1 MFDRDSSNNNILVYR
16 IDDFDEL
23 DEFTLKMVRANPIE
37 GVLTIGIDNNSL
49 LLAVSNL
56 ALLDDYLRSED
67 CELTVDDILNQFE
80 EIKSK
85 VEGYMIP
92 ADELILNY
100 EFAYTDSG
108 KLRLP
113 LVPTTYSHF
122 ETHTEKEFVLCCK
135 DALGDKPKKAKGKKK
150 ARGTETSKRHSDGA
164 TENELKK
171 SEAIKRPSKNKKAKR
186 SVAERM
192 RGFIF
197 SGSGDDVFDFEN
209 EGMLP
214 EGVNVIKV
222 RSTGAEYPLLFGPDT
237 VGTDES
243 RCSIPLSGKPK
254 VEAEHCVIT
263 LAHGKYNIADLN
275 SKGGTLLN
283 GLPLEPGK
291 TYELRSADLI
301 TVGDEELVFS
311 RRA

>member
-1 MFDRDSSNNNILVYR
+1 MFDRENSNNNILVYR

-23 DEFTLKMVRANPIE
+23 DEFTLKMIRANPIDE
-37 GVLTIGIDNNSL
+37 VLTIGIDDNNI

-56 ALLDDYLRSED
+56 TSLDEYLRRKGR
-67 CELTVDDILNQFE
+67 ELTAEDILNQFN

-92 ADELILNY
+92 GGQLILNY
-100 EFAYTDSG
+100 EFAYVDDG
-108 KLRLP
+108 KLRFP
-113 LVPTTYSHF
+113 LVPTTYSYL
-122 ETHTEKEFVLCCK
+122 ETHTEKEFILCIK
-135 DALGDKPKKAKGKKK
+135 DALGDRPEKKIKEKKT
-150 ARGTETSKRHSDGA
+150 RE
-164 TENELKK
+164 
-171 SEAIKRPSKNKKAKR
+171 PKKAKR
-186 SVAERM
+186 SISERM
-192 RGFIF
+192 RGFVF
-197 SGSGDDVFDFEN
+197 SGSGDDVFEFES

-237 VGTDES
+237 IGTDDS
-243 RCSIPLSGKPK
+243 RCSIPLSGKVG

-275 SKGGTLLN
+275 SKGGTFLN

-301 TVGDEELVFS
+301 TVGDEQLVFS
-311 RRA
+311 RRS

>member
-1 MFDRDSSNNNILVYR
+1 MFDRENSNNNILVYR

-23 DEFTLKMVRANPIE
+23 DEFTLKMIRVNPIDE
-37 GVLTIGIDNNSL
+37 VLTIGIDDNNI

-56 ALLDDYLRSED
+56 TPLDEYLRWKGR
-67 CELTVDDILNQFE
+67 ELTAEDILNQFE

-92 ADELILNY
+92 DGQLILNY
-100 EFAYTDSG
+100 EFAYVDDG
-108 KLRLP
+108 KLRFP
-113 LVPTTYSHF
+113 LVPTTYSYL
-122 ETHTEKEFVLCCK
+122 ETHTEKEFILCIK
-135 DALGDKPKKAKGKKK
+135 DALGDRPEKKIK
-150 ARGTETSKRHSDGA
+150 EKR
-164 TENELKK
+164 TRE
-171 SEAIKRPSKNKKAKR
+171 PKKAKR
-186 SVAERM
+186 SIGERM
-192 RGFIF
+192 RGFVF
-197 SGSGDDVFDFEN
+197 SGSGDDVFEFES

-237 VGTDES
+237 IGTDDS
-243 RCSIPLSGKPK
+243 RCSIPLSGKVG

-275 SKGGTLLN
+275 SKGGTFLN

-301 TVGDEELVFS
+301 TVGDEQLVFS
-311 RRA
+311 RRS

>member
-1 MFDRDSSNNNILVYR
+1 MFDRESSNNNILVYR

-23 DEFTLKMVRANPIE
+23 DEFTLKMIRANPIE
-37 GVLTIGIDNNSL
+37 DVLTIGIDDNNI

-56 ALLDDYLRSED
+56 TSLDEYLRQKD
-67 CELTVDDILNQFE
+67 CELTAEDILNQFE

-92 ADELILNY
+92 EGELIFNY
-100 EFAYTDSG
+100 EFAYIYNDN
-108 KLRLP
+108 LRLP
-113 LVPTTYSHF
+113 LVPTTYSYL
-122 ETHTEKEFVLCCK
+122 ETHTEKEFILCIK
-135 DALGDKPKKAKGKKK
+135 DALGDRSEKKVKKK
-150 ARGTETSKRHSDGA
+150 KDKEDKASGGRQNDSKQSM
-164 TENELKK
+164 
-171 SEAIKRPSKNKKAKR
+171 KNKEKKAKR
-186 SVAERM
+186 SIGERM
-192 RGFIF
+192 RGFVF
-197 SGSGDDVFDFEN
+197 SGSGDDVFEYEN

-237 VGTDES
+237 VGADDS
-243 RCSIPLSGKPK
+243 RCSIPLSGKAG

-301 TVGDEELVFS
+301 TVGDEQLVFS
-311 RRA
+311 RRS

>member
-1 MFDRDSSNNNILVYR
+1 MFDRESSNNNILVYK

-23 DEFTLKMVRANPIE
+23 DEFTLKMIRANPIDE
-37 GVLTIGIDNNSL
+37 VLTIGIDDNNI

-56 ALLDDYLRSED
+56 TPLDEYLRQKD
-67 CELTVDDILNQFE
+67 CELTAEDILNQFE

-92 ADELILNY
+92 GGELILNY
-100 EFAYTDSG
+100 EFSYVDAG

-113 LVPTTYSHF
+113 LVPTTYSYF
-122 ETHTEKEFVLCCK
+122 ETHTEKEFVLCIK
-135 DALGDKPKKAKGKKK
+135 DALGDRPDKKIKKKKEKEDKTSSGQQNDSKQTMKNKEKK
-150 ARGTETSKRHSDGA
+150 AR
-164 TENELKK
+164 
-171 SEAIKRPSKNKKAKR
+171 R
-186 SVAERM
+186 SIGERI
-192 RGFIF
+192 RGVVF
-197 SGSGDDVFDFEN
+197 SGSGDDVFEFEN

-237 VGTDES
+237 VGTDDS
-243 RCSIPLSGKPK
+243 RCSIPLSGKAG

-301 TVGDEELVFS
+301 TVGDEQLVFS
-311 RRA
+311 RRS

>member
-37 GVLTIGIDNNSL
+37 EVLTIGTDNNNL
-49 LLAVSNL
+49 LLAVSNFTP
-56 ALLDDYLRSED
+56 LDEYLRRED
-67 CELTVDDILNQFE
+67 SQLSVGEILNQFK

-92 ADELILNY
+92 TDELILNY
-100 EFAYTDSG
+100 EFAYIDDG

-122 ETHTEKEFVLCCK
+122 ETHTEKEFVLCCQ
-135 DALGDKPKKAKGKKK
+135 DALGYIPKKVKGKKK
-150 ARGTETSKRHSDGA
+150 TRGTEGVA
-164 TENELKK
+164 ENELKN
-171 SEAIKRPSKNKKAKR
+171 SEVIKQPSKNKKAKR
-186 SVAERM
+186 SIGERM
-192 RGFIF
+192 RGLIF
-197 SGSGDDVFDFEN
+197 SGSGDDVFEFEN

-222 RSTGAEYPLLFGPDT
+222 RSTKAEYPLLFGPDT
-237 VGTDES
+237 VGTDET
-243 RCSIPLSGKPK
+243 RCSIPLSGKAG

-301 TVGDEELVFS
+301 TVGEEELVFS
-311 RRA
+311 RRG

>member
-1 MFDRDSSNNNILVYR
+1 MFDRENSNNNILVYR

-23 DEFTLKMVRANPIE
+23 DEFTLKMIRANPIDE
-37 GVLTIGIDNNSL
+37 VLTIGIDDNNI

-56 ALLDDYLRSED
+56 TSLDEYLRQKD
-67 CELTVDDILNQFE
+67 CELTVEDILNQFE

-92 ADELILNY
+92 DGQLILNY
-100 EFAYTDSG
+100 EFAYVDDG
-108 KLRLP
+108 KLRFP
-113 LVPTTYSHF
+113 LVPTTYSYL
-122 ETHTEKEFVLCCK
+122 ETHTEKEFILCIK
-135 DALGDKPKKAKGKKK
+135 DALGDRPEKKIKEKKT
-150 ARGTETSKRHSDGA
+150 RE
-164 TENELKK
+164 
-171 SEAIKRPSKNKKAKR
+171 PKKAKR
-186 SVAERM
+186 SIGERM
-192 RGFIF
+192 RGFVF
-197 SGSGDDVFDFEN
+197 SGSGDDVFEFES

-237 VGTDES
+237 IGTDDS
-243 RCSIPLSGKPK
+243 RCSIPLSGKAG

-275 SKGGTLLN
+275 SKGGTFLN

-301 TVGDEELVFS
+301 TVGDEQLVFS
-311 RRA
+311 RRS